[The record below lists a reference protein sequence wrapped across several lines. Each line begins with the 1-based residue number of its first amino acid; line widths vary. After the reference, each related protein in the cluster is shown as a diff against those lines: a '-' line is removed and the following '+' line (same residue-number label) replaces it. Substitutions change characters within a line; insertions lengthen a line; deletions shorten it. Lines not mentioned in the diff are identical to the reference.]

1 MRIKKITFKDFRQFH
16 GEQEIHFSHDTRK
29 NVTLVFGTN
38 GAGKTT
44 ILNAIQWVLYG
55 EFSKDFEEPGRLVND
70 GVMAAIGDGPVIST
84 YVEMQFEHAKKDY
97 TLRRVADI
105 KTEQSI
111 QKIIGSSL
119 SLNVTDEF
127 GANHLVT
134 KAEELISTVFPQR
147 LAEFYFFNGERL
159 ESNASKGFTRLAEE
173 IKIVMGLV
181 KYERALKH
189 LPQAKQILT
198 SELAGLKDD
207 SENKLG
213 DRLTKVSKKREEAEE
228 EHKVQEGER
237 ERLAERLE
245 EIQMSLRNHDR
256 SRDLQAQ
263 RDTYKEQVRSAKLRR
278 DEARRDRKKLI
289 NQRSAVAFLGEMAEL
304 TIANSEDLRVRGEL
318 PRAIK
323 VQFIDDLLDAGS
335 CICGTPLAEGSHEH
349 SNVSEWRLKA
359 GHAESEEAWIKSA
372 AYAQAAPDALDG
384 FIDTLRD
391 VSDRIKNAQSDE
403 ELGEAN
409 LDRIAALLRQ
419 IDTDEVQQLEQ
430 EFAVATSQHETAMRL
445 SVLAQLKEEGLSAEI
460 AKIEEEIKVSSSND
474 QQAQLI
480 NRRIAAIDG
489 AISILTKELKIRTE
503 LVRSHLEAGIAE
515 TYNDIINH
523 EYAPHMDDKFSL
535 ALKKTV
541 GGVDLKA
548 VKSTAE
554 THALYLTFIAQ
565 LSKQNGYLNRGN
577 DAGGNA
583 MQEQFPIVMDA
594 AFGNFDTETKRRLVK
609 ALPNLAHQIIILV
622 SKDQG
627 KGVVEDEF
635 EDRCGKKVVLNLNVV
650 KSNLNEEEIIIN
662 NRRFSYVAQ
671 SDSYDYSM
679 ITEVN

>member
-29 NVTLVFGTN
+29 NVTIVFGTN

-44 ILNAIQWVLYG
+44 ILNAIKWVLYG
-55 EFSKDFEEPGRLVND
+55 EFPKNFEEPNRLVND
-70 GVMAAIGDGPVIST
+70 GLMNAIGDGPVISA
-84 YVEMQFEHAKKDY
+84 YVEMQFEHAKKEY

-134 KAEELISTVFPQR
+134 KPEELITTIFPRR
-147 LAEFYFFNGERL
+147 LSEFYFFNGEQL
-159 ESNASKGFTRLAEE
+159 DANASTLLTSLANE

-198 SELAGLKDD
+198 SELAGLNED

-213 DRLTKVSKKREEAEE
+213 DRLTAVSKDREEAEE
-228 EHKVQEGER
+228 DRKAQEVER
-237 ERLAERLE
+237 ERLAERIE
-245 EIQMSLRNHDR
+245 EIQMGLRNHDR

-263 RDTYKEQVRSAKLRR
+263 RDTYKEQVRSARLRR
-278 DEARRDRKKLI
+278 DEARRERRKLI

-304 TIANSEDLRVRGEL
+304 TIVNSEDLRVRGEL

-323 VQFIDDLLDAGS
+323 VQFIDDLLNAGS

-349 SNVSEWRLKA
+349 SNVGEWRLKA

-372 AYAQAAPDALDG
+372 AYARAAPDALQG
-384 FIDTLRD
+384 FIGTLSE
-391 VSDRIKNAQSDE
+391 VSNRIKTAQSDE

-419 IDTDEVQQLEQ
+419 IDTDEVQNLEQ
-430 EFAVATSQHETAMRL
+430 ELAGATSQHETAMRL

-460 AKIEEEIKVSSSND
+460 RKIEEEIARESAND

-489 AISILTKELKIRTE
+489 AILILSKELKIRTE
-503 LVRSHLEAGIAE
+503 LVRSHLEVGIAD

-523 EYAPHMDDKFSL
+523 EYVPHMDDKFSL
-535 ALKKTV
+535 TLKKNV

-548 VKSTAE
+548 IKSTAE
-554 THALYLTFIAQ
+554 TQALYLTFIAQ
-565 LSKQNGYLNRGN
+565 LSKQNGYLNRGI
-577 DAGGNA
+577 DAGGNV

-594 AFGNFDTETKRRLVK
+594 AFGSFDTETKRRLVK

-622 SKDQG
+622 SQDQG

-635 EDRCGKKVVLNLNVV
+635 EERCGKKVVLSLNVV
-650 KSNLNEEEIIIN
+650 KNDLQQEEITIN
-662 NRRFSYVAQ
+662 SRQFSYVVR